1 MKDFVLNHNS
11 NQAVITL
18 ERTWRTCKKSCVL
31 DLTFWFMVVCSSDT
45 AAISFSDKDV
55 FYFSITL
62 LHPVFML
69 GKMKATRWSH
79 NISTN
84 VFVFGLESG
93 INGVYRHFKH
103 SLLFLKKSVKG
114 IALLKVIA
122 NERGTWKFVCKTQ
135 DCPTNLLSPSSD
147 INFLWGKWMAMFHF
161 RYLGKWSPRLS
172 MFISQNS
179 NKSSIGNS

>member
-31 DLTFWFMVVCSSDT
+31 DLTFWFMVVCSSYT

-69 GKMKATRWSH
+69 EKMKATRWSY

-84 VFVFGLESG
+84 VFVFGLESV
-93 INGVYRHFKH
+93 INGVYWHFKH
-103 SLLFLKKSVKG
+103 SLLFLNKSVKG
-114 IALLKVIA
+114 IAYLRSSQIKEVHGNL
-122 NERGTWKFVCKTQ
+122 FVKPNIILQT
-135 DCPTNLLSPSSD
+135 
-147 INFLWGKWMAMFHF
+147 F
-161 RYLGKWSPRLS
+161 YLHHL
-172 MFISQNS
+172 ISIS
-179 NKSSIGNS
+179 